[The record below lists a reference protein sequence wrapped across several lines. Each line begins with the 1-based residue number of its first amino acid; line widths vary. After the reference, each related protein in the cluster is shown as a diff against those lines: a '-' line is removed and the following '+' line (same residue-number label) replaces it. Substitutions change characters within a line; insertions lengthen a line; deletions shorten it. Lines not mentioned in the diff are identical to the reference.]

1 MKVVVRVTAGALLL
15 AAAGALAGPVGG
27 PPSQFPG
34 NGNGPPHGWFPGGGG
49 GLGGPGDLPGPGPSG
64 SDTVF
69 VPPIEPA
76 VIPPPMEPA
85 VIPSFVAPTGPAI
98 SPSTANT
105 VPEPSTLFLSIAAVV
120 LAGVA
125 SRRR

>member
-1 MKVVVRVTAGALLL
+1 MMVAVRVMAGALLL

-34 NGNGPPHGWFPGGGG
+34 NGNGPPQGWFPGGDG
-49 GLGGPGDLPGPGPSG
+49 GLGGPADLPAGGPSG

-69 VPPIEPA
+69 VAPIEPS
-76 VIPPPMEPA
+76 VIPPPIGPA
-85 VIPSFVAPTGPAI
+85 VIPSVVAPTGRAI